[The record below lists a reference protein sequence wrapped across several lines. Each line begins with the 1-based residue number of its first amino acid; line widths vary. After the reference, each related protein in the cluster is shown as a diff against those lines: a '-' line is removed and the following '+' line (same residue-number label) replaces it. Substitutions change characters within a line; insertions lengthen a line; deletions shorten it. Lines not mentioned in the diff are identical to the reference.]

1 MQKHTNLLPLLAFII
16 LPLPQIIT
24 HYHGPYS
31 RDFYQLPA
39 DAGRIEEVVLC
50 VANFFQKGVICHITL
65 KSSHM
70 LINNGKG
77 YTYEVKFHNGGRT
90 LKRRFTAYRLGNMHS
105 KSECYQ
111 VTDPK
116 GQYLVVKIPPQ
127 PITDIDTYL
136 NAVSHERKL
145 AEKLFELGIKVVVP
159 CLSSVMKHLHKLES
173 AKKMTPSQLEE
184 AYSKILR
191 VADNKYIDQFKIRE
205 KFVFF
210 MEFLDEPFLGKV
222 VREFYNNDLL
232 ATLKREY
239 FERDLFLLENHDR
252 IGFMSDYRHIGT
264 MKSLYELY
272 SGLQETFKD
281 FCAKVDSILSLY
293 EIPAGIGKKK
303 EWFVASCLGKFID
316 ESTFGEHWDA
326 EYGDK
331 GLIVTRLNTLLN
343 QTIEGSVSLH
353 HYLGVLDREVLW
365 TAFKHSAG
373 KMRMIGNKLLV
384 LLVMLEK
391 MGLVLR
397 DLKVDNLFIAD
408 DENMELGV
416 IDLETGGYIG
426 SGRIEGIV
434 PAGMPSNMTISNLL
448 FVSQI
453 KRIYGDENVAS
464 ILHLQD
470 WYATISMM
478 FETNTGALL
487 FDDPRNYIVKIN
499 RQIDERLDANYRTF
513 VRDNPGVKVTP
524 EMIEDF
530 FSLSDEEIKGHSW
543 QFWNLAKLNLEQK
556 RGEYSTK
563 LQEIQYTLP
572 PELKTKFMSD
582 IEEEQRHIQ
591 ECYHRYK
598 LTAASI
604 EYLNQPTT
612 SSTVLKNNLAIKE
625 QLFAVKKNHQSTK
638 DKTKIKLAKEIDIY
652 RACVM
657 QKEKE
662 EALLKRLALLDEDCI
677 SAFDLFPI
685 MLDFITKV
693 MSKDA
698 WFQYSPEADDLSKG
712 RQYKN
717 EEPSIPAGNWKS
729 TIIPS
734 REELLQRSR

>member
-1 MQKHTNLLPLLAFII
+1 M
-16 LPLPQIIT
+16 PLPQTIT

-31 RDFYQLPA
+31 RDFCQLPE
-39 DAGRIEEVVLC
+39 DAGRIEDVVLC
-50 VANFFQKGVICHITL
+50 VANFFQKGAVCHITL
-65 KSSHM
+65 QSSHI

-77 YTYEVKFHNGGRT
+77 YTYEVKFQNGDRT
-90 LKRRFTAYRLGNMHS
+90 FKRRFTAYRLGSTHS

-136 NAVSHERKL
+136 NAVAHERKL

-159 CLSSVMKHLHKLES
+159 CLSSVMKHLHKVKS
-173 AKKMTPSQLEE
+173 AKKMSPSQLEK
-184 AYSKILR
+184 AYAKVLR
-191 VADNKYIDQFKIRE
+191 VPGNKYINQFKLGE

-222 VREFYNNDLL
+222 VREFYDNELL
-232 ATLKREY
+232 ATLKKEY
-239 FERDLFLLENHDR
+239 FERDLYLLENHDR
-252 IGFMSDYRHIGT
+252 IGFMCDYKHIGT

-281 FCAKVDSILSLY
+281 FCSKVDSILNLY
-293 EIPAGIGKKK
+293 EIPIGIGRKK
-303 EWFVASCLGKFID
+303 EWFVASCLGKLID
-316 ESTFGEHWDA
+316 ESTFGEHGDS

-331 GLIVTRLNTLLN
+331 GLIIQRLNTLLN
-343 QTIEGSVSLH
+343 QTVEDSVSLKS
-353 HYLGVLDREVLW
+353 YLAVLDREVLW
-365 TAFKHSAG
+365 TAFKYSAG
-373 KMRMIGNKLLV
+373 KMKMIGNKLLI

-397 DLKVDNLFIAD
+397 DLKVDNLFISD

-453 KRIYGDENVAS
+453 KRIYGDENIGT

-478 FETNTGALL
+478 FETNTGSLL
-487 FDDPRNYIVKIN
+487 FDDARNYIVKIN
-499 RQIDERLDANYRTF
+499 RQIDERLDSNYRNF

-524 EMIEDF
+524 DMLEDF
-530 FSLSDEEIKGHSW
+530 FSLSDEEVKGHTW

-556 RGEYSTK
+556 RAEHTTK
-563 LQEIQYTLP
+563 LQEIRYTLP
-572 PELKTKFMSD
+572 PELKLKFIGD

-591 ECYHRYK
+591 ECYQRYK

-612 SSTVLKNNLAIKE
+612 SSTVLKNNLAIKM
-625 QLFAVKKNHQSTK
+625 QLYAVKKNHHSNK
-638 DKTKIKLAKEIDIY
+638 CKAKIKLAREIDIY
-652 RACVM
+652 KACII
-657 QKEKE
+657 QKEKD
-662 EALLKRLALLDEDCI
+662 EALRERLNILDEDFI

-693 MSKDA
+693 MSKDI
-698 WFQYSPEADDLSKG
+698 WFQYSPEADDLSKEG
-712 RQYKN
+712 KYKN
-717 EEPSIPAGNWKS
+717 EEPSIPTGNWRS

-734 REELLQRSR
+734 LEELLQKSR